1 MKTLEYWLAH
11 FILWSVRLCPPLARV
26 YVKLLDLAIPRW
38 RKAAVRNLE
47 IAGLANGGADAS
59 VAPDVIDP
67 DVIEPGFII
76 DGMFRSIARMLVTFA
91 RFPSMKRDNTGQWIR
106 YEGLENFQKAAAS
119 GRGVLV
125 ATAHLGNWEL
135 SAFAHALMTAPMDV
149 VVRPL
154 DNARVDALV
163 ERRRGLSGNNIIS
176 KRDAAREILRALKSG
191 RAVGILVD
199 QNTVLEEGVFVDF
212 FGTAACAGSGFAKL
226 AHHSGAAVVP
236 GYALWSAEER
246 RYVLRFDP
254 EIPMTGD
261 VREDTQ
267 RIHAHLESVIRRYP
281 DQYLWIHKRW
291 KTRPPGEAGLY

>member
-1 MKTLEYWLAH
+1 MENWLARQVEYWLAR
-11 FILWSVRLCPPLARV
+11 FVLGSVALCPTLARV
-26 YVKLLDLAIPRW
+26 YLKLLDLAIPRW
-38 RKAAVRNLE
+38 RRAAVRNLE
-47 IAGLANGGADAS
+47 IAGIGHAGADADS
-59 VAPDVIDP
+59 L
-67 DVIEPGFII
+67 I

-91 RFPSMKRDNTGQWIR
+91 RFPSMNRENIGKWIR
-106 YEGLENFQKAAAS
+106 YEGLDNFQKALGR

-135 SAFAHALMTAPMDV
+135 SAFAHAMMTAPMDV

-163 ERRRGLSGNNIIS
+163 ERRRSLSGNHIIS

-191 RAVGILVD
+191 GAVGILVD
-199 QNTVLEEGVFVDF
+199 QNAVIEEGVFVDF
-212 FGTAACAGSGFAKL
+212 FGTAACAGAGFAKV

-236 GYALWSAEER
+236 GYALWSEQER

-254 EIPMTGD
+254 EIPMSGD

-267 RIHAHLESVIRRYP
+267 RIHSHLENVIRRHP

-291 KTRPPGEAGLY
+291 KTRPPGELGLY

>member
-1 MKTLEYWLAH
+1 MVKTLEYWLAH
-11 FILWSVRLCPPLARV
+11 FIVWSVARCPPLARV
-26 YVKLLDLAIPRW
+26 YVKLLDKAIPRW

-47 IAGLANGGADAS
+47 IAGMSVAGADR
-59 VAPDVIDP
+59 DVIDP
-67 DVIEPGFII
+67 DFIDPDFII
-76 DGMFRSIARMLVTFA
+76 DGMYRSIARMLETFA
-91 RFPSMKRDNTGQWIR
+91 RFPSMNRENTTKWIR
-106 YEGLENFQKAAAS
+106 YDGLDNFQNALAR

-135 SAFAHALMTAPMDV
+135 SAFAHALMTAPMEV

-191 RAVGILVD
+191 RAVGILID
-199 QNTVLEEGVFVDF
+199 QNSVIEEGVFVDF

-236 GYALWSAEER
+236 GYALWSEEER
-246 RYVLRFDP
+246 RYILRFDA
-254 EIPMTGD
+254 EIPMSGD

-267 RIHAHLESVIRRYP
+267 RIHAHLESVIRRHP
-281 DQYLWIHKRW
+281 EQYLWIHKRW
-291 KTRPPGEAGLY
+291 KTRPPGEAALY

>member
-1 MKTLEYWLAH
+1 MKTLEYWLAR
-11 FILWSVRLCPPLARV
+11 FVLWSVALCPPLARA
-26 YVKLLDLAIPRW
+26 YVKVLDLAIPRW
-38 RKAAVRNLE
+38 RRAAVRNLE
-47 IAGLANGGADAS
+47 IAGIADAG
-59 VAPDVIDP
+59 V
-67 DVIEPGFII
+67 I
-76 DGMFRSIARMLVTFA
+76 DGMYRSIARMLETFA
-91 RFPSMKRDNTGQWIR
+91 QFPSMNRENIGQWIR
-106 YEGLENFQKAAAS
+106 YEGLENFQNALAR

-154 DNARVDALV
+154 DNSRVDALV
-163 ERRRGLSGNNIIS
+163 ERQRALNGNHIIS

-199 QNTVLEEGVFVDF
+199 QNTVIEEGVFVDF
-212 FGTAACAGSGFAKL
+212 FGTAACAGSAFVKI
-226 AHHSGAAVVP
+226 AHHIGSGGAGGATGAAAVVP
-236 GYALWSAEER
+236 GYALWSEGER

-267 RIHAHLESVIRRYP
+267 KIHTHLESVIRRHP

-291 KTRPPGEAGLY
+291 KTRPAGEAGLY

>member
-1 MKTLEYWLAH
+1 LKTLEYWLAR
-11 FILWSVRLCPPLARV
+11 FILLSVALCPPLARA
-26 YVKLLDLAIPRW
+26 YVNVLDIAIPRW
-38 RKAAVRNLE
+38 RRAAVRNLE
-47 IAGLANGGADAS
+47 IAGLAGAG
-59 VAPDVIDP
+59 VGRGFVDP
-67 DVIEPGFII
+67 NVTI
-76 DGMFRSIARMLVTFA
+76 DGMYRSIARMLATFA
-91 RFPSMKRDNTGQWIR
+91 KFPSMNRGNIDKWIR
-106 YEGLENFQKAAAS
+106 YEGLENFQNALAR

-154 DNARVDALV
+154 DNPRVDALV
-163 ERRRGLSGNNIIS
+163 ERRRALSGNHIIS
-176 KRDAAREILRALKSG
+176 KRDAAREILRGLKSG

-199 QNTVLEEGVFVDF
+199 QNTVIEEGVFVDF
-212 FGTAACAGSGFAKL
+212 FGTAACAGAGFAKL

-236 GYALWSAEER
+236 GYALWSEQEG
-246 RYVLRFDP
+246 RYLLRFDP

-267 RIHAHLESVIRRYP
+267 RIHSHLESVIRRHP

-291 KTRPPGEAGLY
+291 KTRPPGEAALY